1 MFVGIFRDSCEII
14 WRNRFE
20 ITSLLKG
27 LRPEAITIIIN
38 MYMDKKKLEKKDS
51 TKKVQVQEQDNI
63 GAFFQTCKV
72 NTETEITAIYGVLRV
87 AWKGFHWRLNI

>member
-14 WRNRFE
+14 WRNCFE

-38 MYMDKKKLEKKDS
+38 MYLDKKKDT

-72 NTETEITAIYGVLRV
+72 NTETEITAI
-87 AWKGFHWRLNI
+87 